1 MIRPDLVEAVN
12 AGWKYVENTDSP
24 SRPECVHV
32 ICDEA
37 AARYTRIERQRAF
50 AKAAMAAVIHQ
61 N

>member
-12 AGWKYVENTDSP
+12 AGWEFVGNTDLP
-24 SRPECVHV
+24 PRPECVHV

-37 AARYTRIERQRAF
+37 AARYTRRERQRTF
-50 AKAAMAAVIHQ
+50 ARAAIAAVIHQ